1 MSTSRRVVKNLC
13 IAEAAHVNKDDLDAG
28 IGEADTLAYP
38 SGGHTPLWKEADD
51 RKEVNPGC
59 DQTAEPRSTELFS
72 E

>member
-1 MSTSRRVVKNLC
+1 MKSPC
-13 IAEAAHVNKDDLDAG
+13 IAEVAHVNTDDLDAG

-51 RKEVNPGC
+51 RKKVTLGC
-59 DQTAEPRSTELFS
+59 DQTAERRSTELFS